1 MVMKPRPFN
10 SAGFGRARPAAF
22 AGTYQAG
29 RDQRLAARAARAM
42 GEVTPRASVMACA
55 SAPAAP
61 VPKAELLESE
71 PYRRAVAALRC
82 MWCGIEGFSQHAH
95 LNLGKGLSLKT
106 DDRTGF
112 PLCSTR
118 PGVEGC
124 HTAYDQ
130 YRLVPGGRE
139 GHRAYGLEWGRITRA
154 TILDSGQ
161 WPPRLPAWAPE
172 PK

>member
-10 SAGFGRARPAAF
+10 SAGFGRTRPAA
-22 AGTYQAG
+22 ASGTYEAG
-29 RDQRLAARAARAM
+29 REQRLAARAARAM

-55 SAPAAP
+55 SAPAASI
-61 VPKAELLESE
+61 PKEELLSSK
-71 PYRRAVAALRC
+71 PYREAVAALRC
-82 MWCGIEGFSQHAH
+82 LWCGIEGFSQHAH

-139 GHRAYGLEWGRITRA
+139 GHRSYGLEWGRITRA
-154 TILDSGQ
+154 AILESGQ
-161 WPPRLPAWAPE
+161 WPKKLPVWAPDA
-172 PK
+172 

>member
-10 SAGFGRARPAAF
+10 SAGFGRARPAAA

-42 GEVTPRASVMACA
+42 GEVTPRASVMACS

-61 VPKAELLESE
+61 VPKAELLESK
-71 PYRRAVAALRC
+71 PYRRAVATLPC
-82 MWCGIEGFSQHAH
+82 MWCGLQGSSQHAH
-95 LNLGKGLSLKT
+95 LNLGKGLGLKT

-112 PLCSTR
+112 PLCATR

-130 YRLVPGGRE
+130 GRLVPGGRD

-154 TILDSGQ
+154 TILESGQ
-161 WPPRLPAWAPE
+161 WPPRLPLWAPE

>member
-1 MVMKPRPFN
+1 MVMKRAPFK
-10 SAGFGRARPAAF
+10 SAGFGRARPAAV

-42 GEVTPRASVMACA
+42 GEVTPRASVMGCA
-55 SAPAAP
+55 SAPAPP

-139 GHRAYGLEWGRITRA
+139 GHRAYGLEWGGITRA

>member
-1 MVMKPRPFN
+1 MVMKPRLFN
-10 SAGFGRARPAAF
+10 SGGFGRARPATV

-42 GEVTPRASVMACA
+42 GEVTPRASVMAC
-55 SAPAAP
+55 SSEPAAP
-61 VPKAELLESE
+61 VPKAELLESK
-71 PYRRAVAALRC
+71 PYRRAVATLGC

-124 HTAYDQ
+124 QVFWLVGIQGFWTAMAD
-130 YRLVPGGRE
+130 VTK
-139 GHRAYGLEWGRITRA
+139 RAATRTDVTHDHERCCTA
-154 TILDSGQ
+154 
-161 WPPRLPAWAPE
+161 
-172 PK
+172 